1 MLSIGNKMKKL
12 TLLCIAAITCLS
24 LSACGSQTTKKSD
37 SSSKSSSS
45 KVVKKHK
52 KSNKQYKFVNSNSS
66 SSQEVR
72 SQSASTPI
80 SQANQS
86 NNQTQSSNN
95 GEQVYTA
102 HPSQGG
108 TIYQTNG
115 NAGSFQGDPDT
126 IANTQNKMEQ
136 AAERIANGQQ

>member
-1 MLSIGNKMKKL
+1 MKRL
-12 TLLCIAAITCLS
+12 TLLCIVAIACLS

-80 SQANQS
+80 AQANQS

>member
-1 MLSIGNKMKKL
+1 MKKL

-24 LSACGSQTTKKSD
+24 LSACGNQSSKKTN

-45 KVVKKHK
+45 KIFKKHK
-52 KSNKQYKFVNSNSS
+52 KSNKEYKSVNSNSS
-66 SSQEVR
+66 SSQELR

-80 SQANQS
+80 AQANQS